1 MYRNDADPEYAP
13 IVDILIEILGKYRMH
28 SSDKGQIS
36 FDCPVCSYDIKSLD
50 HGDGKGNLEVNYKDE
65 VFKCWS
71 CAESHE
77 THGSLYRLI
86 KKFGTLKQLKRYEI
100 LKPDDVRVIEA
111 TKKEIKMPQEF
122 IPLNNVSD
130 GFKMTHYYKQAKNYL
145 NKRNVDDKIIRKYN
159 IGFCYEGPYAN
170 RIIIPSYDQEREL
183 NYFIARSYL
192 ERTKMKYKNPEVEKE
207 TIIWNECLVDWSKR
221 IYLVEGA
228 FDSIFLPNSIAMLGK
243 YISDKLFNKIYE
255 NGNEVTIV
263 LDGDAWNDTEKL
275 FHKMNCGKLFG
286 KIYVIKLPKDKDIAD
301 LQGKLDEYKEYKIE

>member
-1 MYRNDADPEYAP
+1 MYNSVDPEYAP
-13 IVDILIEILGKYRMH
+13 ILDILKDILGKYHMH
-28 SSDKGQIS
+28 NDDKGQIS
-36 FDCPVCSYDIKSLD
+36 FDCPVCSYDIKCLD

-86 KKFGTLKQLKRYEI
+86 KKFGTQKQLKRYEI
-100 LKPDDVRVIEA
+100 LRPDDIRVIQA
-111 TKKEIKMPQEF
+111 TKKEIKMPEEF
-122 IPLNNVSD
+122 IPLNDVSD

-145 NKRNVDDKIIRKYN
+145 NKRNIDDKIIRKYN
-159 IGFCYEGPYAN
+159 IGFCYDGEYAN

-192 ERTKMKYKNPEVEKE
+192 DRTKMKYKNPEVEKE
-207 TIIWNECLVDWSKR
+207 SIIWNECLVDWSKR

-243 YISDKLFNKIYE
+243 HISDKLFNKIYE

-263 LDGDAWNDTEKL
+263 LDGDAYNDTEKL

-286 KIYVIKLPKDKDIAD
+286 KIYVIKLPEDKDIAD
-301 LQGKLDEYKEYKIE
+301 LQGKLEEYPEYKIE

>member
-1 MYRNDADPEYAP
+1 MYNSVDPEYAP
-13 IVDILIEILGKYRMH
+13 ILDILKDILGKYHMH
-28 SSDKGQIS
+28 NDDKGQIS
-36 FDCPVCSYDIKSLD
+36 FDCPVCSYDIKCLD

-86 KKFGTLKQLKRYEI
+86 KKFGTQKQLKRYEI
-100 LKPDDVRVIEA
+100 LRPDDIRVIQA
-111 TKKEIKMPQEF
+111 TKKEIKMPEEF
-122 IPLNNVSD
+122 IPLNDVSD

-145 NKRNVDDKIIRKYN
+145 NKRNIDDKIIRKYN
-159 IGFCYEGPYAN
+159 IGFCYDGEYAN

-192 ERTKMKYKNPEVEKE
+192 DRTKMKYKNPEVEKE
-207 TIIWNECLVDWSKR
+207 SIIWNECLVDWSKR

-263 LDGDAWNDTEKL
+263 LDGDAYNDTEKL

-286 KIYVIKLPKDKDIAD
+286 KIYVIRLPEDKDIAD
-301 LQGKLDEYKEYKIE
+301 LQGKLEEYPEYKIE